1 MVSTIFVVKMQAILI
16 AFFIGETTYS
26 ESEYSVKEYIA
37 SCDIMAMLLLGF
49 GHLMTFLKKYGM
61 GAVGFTMMLSF

>member
-1 MVSTIFVVKMQAILI
+1 MVSTIFVVVPAILI
-16 AFFIGETTYS
+16 ASFIGETTYS

-49 GHLMTFLKKYGM
+49 GYLMAFFKKYGI
-61 GAVGFTMMLSF
+61 GAVAFTMMLSF

>member
-37 SCDIMAMLLLGF
+37 FCDIMAMLLLGF
-49 GHLMTFLKKYGM
+49 GYLMTFLKKYGM